1 MKLGFPGSIGP
12 LAESQAIL
20 LPTCLLLHLEPR
32 LQLPCL
38 VMVQPVGTCLSALP
52 VKAPGDQAQAG
63 GCALLYGVLGP
74 GRAGGEQVS
83 PRGPCTCDEA
93 MKPESGVSGMSSWA
107 CPRAGVSFRLRPRAQ
122 EQPPV
127 WTPYSPVLLTNRH
140 QRWAQNKI
148 HRRQGHSAWCMTS
161 VRAAAHW
168 KEVWLPPCSES
179 PCMLG
184 GDPGACLPFTPLRP
198 HQTARR
204 LKPHVCLEDSPDDSP
219 GRGP

>member
-1 MKLGFPGSIGP
+1 M
-12 LAESQAIL
+12 
-20 LPTCLLLHLEPR
+20 
-32 LQLPCL
+32 
-38 VMVQPVGTCLSALP
+38 
-52 VKAPGDQAQAG
+52 
-63 GCALLYGVLGP
+63 
-74 GRAGGEQVS
+74 S

-107 CPRAGVSFRLRPRAQ
+107 CPQAGVNSRLRPRAQ

-127 WTPYSPVLLTNRH
+127 WTSYSPVLLTNRH
-140 QRWAQNKI
+140 PRWAQNKI
-148 HRRQGHSAWCMTS
+148 HRRQGHLAWGMTS

-184 GDPGACLPFTPLRP
+184 GDPGVCLPFTPLRP

-204 LKPHVCLEDSPDDSP
+204 LKPHFCLEDSPDDSP
-219 GRGP
+219 GRGPRREKGRPMQSPSKNPRHRLGPWMWERWAPLPPHSSPSPNALLPRVEMVEIY